1 MLLEFSVEN
10 HRAIREKQT
19 FLMIAGDDEGDKRQN
34 RAVDTGF
41 SYAPRV
47 LTSACIVGPN
57 GAGKSSLIDAMRFAS
72 NFARSP
78 YRRED
83 DDVIDV
89 EPFVF
94 HTEWNSRPSEF
105 EMVFIQENTLYQYG
119 FSLTRSRVIGEWLYA
134 VDQNS
139 NKQRELFTRTYRK
152 SDGEYD
158 FFINETEYEDQI
170 DFWKS
175 VTKSNVLFL
184 SVADE
189 FNITEDIEN
198 ARLWIATKFMA
209 RQISSFRRPLPSYVA
224 RRFIED
230 GWKNRVLD
238 FLQRTGISVEDIRVD
253 RQEDDGYSR
262 WLVAF
267 GRQNNMNQPVWL
279 DLYNESRGTR
289 DLFELAPPILGA
301 LERGT
306 TLVVDELNLGL
317 HPLAFES
324 LVSMFYNP
332 EVNKKNAQ
340 LIFTTHDLASIEHA
354 RIDNDQ
360 IWLMNKNDELAA
372 ELYPFSDFENSG
384 KRTFTKGYLQG
395 LYGAIPRISR
405 IRI

>member
-1 MLLEFSVEN
+1 MLIEFSVEN
-10 HRAIREKQT
+10 HRAIRERQT
-19 FLMIAGDDEGDKRQN
+19 LLMVAGDDNDDTRSS
-34 RAVDTGF
+34 RAISTGF

-57 GAGKSSLIDAMRFAS
+57 GAGKSSLIDAMHFAS

-78 YRRED
+78 YRSED
-83 DDVIDV
+83 DDMIDV
-89 EPFVF
+89 MPFAF
-94 HTEWNSRPSEF
+94 HTDWHDKPSEF
-105 EMVFIQENTLYQYG
+105 ELVFIQENTLYQYG

-134 VDQNS
+134 MDQNS
-139 NKQRELFTRTYRK
+139 AEPRELFSRTYRM

-158 FFINETEYEDQI
+158 FSINETEYEDQT

-198 ARLWIATKFMA
+198 ARVWIATKFMA
-209 RQISSFRRPLPSYVA
+209 RQVSSFRRPLPSYVA
-224 RRFIED
+224 RRFTED
-230 GWKNRVLD
+230 GWKARVLD
-238 FLQRTGISVEDIRVD
+238 FLKRTGISVEDIRVD
-253 RQEDDGYSR
+253 RHDNDGYSR

-267 GRQNNMNQPVWL
+267 GRQNNMKQPVWL

-289 DLFELAPPILGA
+289 DLFELAPPILDA
-301 LERGT
+301 LESGR

-332 EVNKKNAQ
+332 EINRHNAQ

-360 IWLMNKNDELAA
+360 IWLVNKNDELAA

-405 IRI
+405 IRL